1 MKMETSTCEHRGHPF
16 AIIRALA
23 IVLCLT
29 SLRVSAAEAP
39 LYESEYIFPPEDF
52 HNHSSS
58 IVETPEGDLI
68 TCWFHGK
75 GERTD
80 DTLVISGAR
89 KNKGDTNWSA
99 PFLMADN
106 HNLPD
111 QNCTLF
117 IDPDGRLWMFWIS
130 AIDNLVRSYFL
141 KYRYSTNYEGDG
153 PPVWTWQD
161 AIFCLPKDADTVFT
175 ENLEKRL
182 EQLKSSTELSDDRK
196 AEFLARADE
205 RREVA
210 KDKLFQRLGWM
221 PRQPP
226 IMLTDKRMMLGLYS
240 DTFNCSMFAFTE
252 DAGETWEF
260 SRPLGQAGIQP
271 SLVRRKNGDLVA
283 YMRASP
289 KTKCAESKDG
299 GMTWTEVEL
308 DILNSGASVAVLG
321 LKSGN
326 WLLAVN
332 DVERGRHQ
340 LSLYLSQDEGK
351 TWVRKRYLEKLD
363 PEKGKATGSYPT
375 MIQTKD
381 GSIHI
386 TYTHE
391 NEAEFK
397 GKTIKHAHFNEA
409 WVLAGE

>member
-1 MKMETSTCEHRGHPF
+1 ML
-16 AIIRALA
+16 LA
-23 IVLCLT
+23 TVLSLAFLT
-29 SLRVSAAEAP
+29 SADPAF
-39 LYESEYIFPPEDF
+39 YESEYLFPPEDF

-58 IVETPEGDLI
+58 IVETPGGDLI
-68 TCWFHGK
+68 VAWFHGK

-89 KNKGDTNWSA
+89 KNKGESTWSA
-99 PFLMADN
+99 PFVMADN

-111 QNCTLF
+111 QNCTLY
-117 IDPDGRLWMFWIS
+117 IDPDGKLWLFWIS

-141 KYRYSTNYEGDG
+141 KYRYSTDYEGDG

-161 AIFCLPKDADTVFT
+161 AIFCLPKDADTVFV

-182 EQLKSSTELSDDRK
+182 EQLKTSTEISEERK
-196 AEFLARADE
+196 AQFLERVEE

-210 KDKLFQRLGWM
+210 QDKLFQRLGWM

-226 IMLTDKRMMLGLYS
+226 IMLSDKRMMLGLYS

-252 DAGETWEF
+252 NAGETWEF
-260 SRPLGQAGIQP
+260 SRPLDQRGIQP
-271 SLVRRKNGDLVA
+271 SIVQKKNGNLVA
-283 YMRASP
+283 YMRDSP
-289 KTKCAESKDG
+289 VVRRAESSDG
-299 GMTWTEVEL
+299 GMTWTEDPIE
-308 DILNSGASVAVLG
+308 ILNSGSSVAVLG

-332 DVERGRHQ
+332 DVPRGRNQ

-351 TWVRKRYLEKLD
+351 TWVRKRYLEKIDVTQL
-363 PEKGKATGSYPT
+363 PEGGKATGSYPT
-375 MIQTKD
+375 LIQTAD

-391 NEAEFK
+391 NGLEFN
-397 GKTIKHAHFNEA
+397 GKTIKHARFNEA
-409 WVLAGE
+409 WVLEGTDSD